1 MSILL
6 YFDNDNLRANIS
18 FKRQESNTRQTRTH
32 LPRLQNN
39 S

>member
-6 YFDNDNLRANIS
+6 YFDNGNLRVNIS
-18 FKRQESNTRQTRTH
+18 FKRQESNTNQTTTH

-39 S
+39 T